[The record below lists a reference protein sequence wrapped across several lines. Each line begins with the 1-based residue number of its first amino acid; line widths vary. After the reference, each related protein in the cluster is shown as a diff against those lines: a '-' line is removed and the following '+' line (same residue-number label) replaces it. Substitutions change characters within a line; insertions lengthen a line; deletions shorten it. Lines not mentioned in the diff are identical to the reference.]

1 MGALIWIS
9 QQGVNIVY
17 AVIEDSG
24 QQFRVS
30 QGDVLNVDLR
40 ELPED
45 AKQIEFDRVLLVAGE
60 DGTQVGTPLVQGA
73 KVLGDIVDAEAKG
86 PKVQHYYWRRRKA
99 SKRKVGHRQKYISV
113 RIAAINV

>member
-1 MGALIWIS
+1 M
-9 QQGVNIVY
+9 Y

-45 AKQIEFDRVLLVAGE
+45 AKQIEFDRVLLVSGE
-60 DGTQVGTPLVQGA
+60 DGTQVGTPLVPGA
-73 KVLGDIVDAEAKG
+73 KVLGDIVDAHAKG
-86 PKVQHYYWRRRKA
+86 PKVRHYYWRRRKA

-113 RIAAINV
+113 RIASINL